1 MTHFRVARY
10 TLEIF
15 DDEGAALMDGS
26 RARLFVEA
34 DNAGMTAT
42 DFRFYD
48 SAPGASTA
56 ADGSSLAWMPMSALP
71 AVMQVL
77 RDFDPVTLN
86 TGAMVPGES
95 LSVRFSFGKG

>member
-10 TLEIF
+10 TLDIF
-15 DDEGAALMDGS
+15 DDEGTALMDGA
-26 RARLFVEA
+26 RARLLVEA
-34 DNAGMTAT
+34 DSAGGTAT

-48 SAPGASTA
+48 SAPGAATA
-56 ADGSSLAWMPMSALP
+56 PDGSGLAWLTGAAMPS
-71 AVMQVL
+71 VMQML

-95 LSVRFSFGKG
+95 LSVRFSYGKG